1 MDAGRSNSFAPAW
14 YGRARGWTLLE
25 YNIYLDATHRT
36 VWGTGAGS
44 TEVYFDANPPNRTP
58 VIVPVFGRI
67 FRGQD
72 VAAGQYTDNVAVRIQ
87 F

>member
-1 MDAGRSNSFAPAW
+1 MVGAGFEVL
-14 YGRARGWTLLE
+14 G

-36 VWGTGAGS
+36 VWGTGTGS
-44 TEVYFDANPPNRTP
+44 TEVYFDANPPDLTP
-58 VIVPVFGRI
+58 VTVVAYGRI

-72 VAAGQYTDNVAVRIQ
+72 VAAGPYTDSVAVRIQ